1 MKLGTW
7 VFLLS
12 LFFVWNSASAESFL
26 RMRIYQQHPLW
37 TNNTEKGSYMEG
49 STKTPMETN
58 LQGWMLS
65 YNMIG
70 LGGSTTVTEFNT
82 GDKTHSLTGEWQ
94 DIGLIFG
101 VTRTSTLTLGTGYLS
116 KGEGKL
122 SYNVTEYIGSKV
134 SGNSYFA
141 LFGLEY
147 ILPVNLD
154 IIPFEYVEILVGYRE
169 NRMKYE
175 GYQSGDISI
184 DKALNVKSIQ
194 YLLGLGLVF

>member
-7 VFLLS
+7 IFLFS

-37 TNNTEKGSYMEG
+37 TKNAEQGSYMEG
-49 STKTPMETN
+49 STETSMETN

-65 YNMIG
+65 YGMLG

-82 GDKTHSLTGEWQ
+82 GDKTHSLTGEWH

-101 VTRTSTLTLGTGYLS
+101 VTRTSTITLGTGNLS
-116 KGEGKL
+116 KGEGKVN
-122 SYNVTEYIGSKV
+122 YNVNEYIGSKV

-169 NRMKYE
+169 NRMKYG
-175 GYQSGDISI
+175 GYQSGSITI

-194 YLLGLGLVF
+194 YLFGLGLVF